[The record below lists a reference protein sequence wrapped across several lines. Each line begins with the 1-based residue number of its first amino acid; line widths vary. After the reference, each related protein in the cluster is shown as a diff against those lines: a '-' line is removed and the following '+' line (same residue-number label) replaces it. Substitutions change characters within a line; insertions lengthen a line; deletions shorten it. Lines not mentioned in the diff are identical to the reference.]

1 MDKIF
6 IQICSYRD
14 IHLISTV
21 KDLLLKV
28 SDPLKLRVVIAWQHD
43 NNENIDVIKNLPNV
57 EVIDIP
63 YTETKGVGW
72 ARNLLQQQ
80 YRDEMYVLQLDSHHK
95 FVQNWDL
102 ICIQMIKEL
111 QEKGYKKP
119 ILTTYLPGYD
129 EITGNTL
136 QDYPTRI
143 WYAGFKPNGLINFA
157 YGQIE
162 DHKQKIL
169 PEKARFYS
177 GHFVFTLGNWNKEV
191 LYDPECWSIFAEE
204 INMGVRSFTHGYDLF
219 HPHKLIAYHCYNR
232 GSRWSHHYDIDNLNE
247 RLEQSATRTRQLF
260 GTEINNIN
268 FGVHS
273 LGNIRT
279 FLDYEKYAG
288 LNFTKRIAQFYT
300 RLQKP
305 PPGPVDYFDMT
316 TWSNL

>member
-136 QDYPTRI
+136 QD
-143 WYAGFKPNGLINFA
+143 
-157 YGQIE
+157 
-162 DHKQKIL
+162 
-169 PEKARFYS
+169 S
-177 GHFVFTLGNWNKEV
+177 G
-191 LYDPECWSIFAEE
+191 
-204 INMGVRSFTHGYDLF
+204 MQDL
-219 HPHKLIAYHCYNR
+219 
-232 GSRWSHHYDIDNLNE
+232 
-247 RLEQSATRTRQLF
+247 
-260 GTEINNIN
+260 
-268 FGVHS
+268 S
-273 LGNIRT
+273 LT
-279 FLDYEKYAG
+279 AL
-288 LNFTKRIAQFYT
+288 
-300 RLQKP
+300 
-305 PPGPVDYFDMT
+305 
-316 TWSNL
+316 